1 MKTSFSQTLIPLTLP
16 LLLAL
21 AAAPLAAQ
29 TTLGST
35 TPNPSAELDVQST
48 TRGMLPPRMS
58 TAQRNAIATPAKGLL
73 VFNTTLNC
81 IEVNLG
87 TPSAP
92 AWGCLILANTASPPS
107 ATPTVCRSTALT
119 PITHTTTGATGIGTA
134 TGLPSGVTAS
144 WASNT
149 ITISGTPTAAG
160 TFNYSIPLTG
170 GMNGGQAS
178 GTITVAATNTVTAV
192 ASTLV
197 MGAGRAVSS
206 TSHTTTGATGIGT
219 ATGLPAGITASWAS
233 NTITLSG
240 TPTASGTFNYTVPLS
255 GGCGSVNATGTL
267 IIEPFD
273 CGAFI
278 ADGVWKTFKCH
289 NLGADASA
297 NPFTPDW
304 KLNGS
309 YYQWGR
315 IAVAAPAPTGT
326 SSAQANS
333 GAVPG
338 WSTPSSVPP
347 NAWTDASKTANDPC
361 PAGFRVPTQANW
373 AAVANTTLNPDTTYV
388 GSWTGVATNYD
399 SGMRIGSGNSG
410 LYLPAAGYRFRTDGS
425 LVSRGERGYYW
436 SSTSSITNTTFA
448 FNLYFVGTLPNRI
461 YPNTVENGNNI
472 GMSVRCIAL

>member
-149 ITISGTPTAAG
+149 ITISGTPSVAG
-160 TFNYSIPLTG
+160 TYNYSIPLTG

-233 NTITLSG
+233 NTITISG

-315 IAVAAPAPTGT
+315 LNPSASAPTGT

-333 GAVPG
+333 GAISG
-338 WSTPSSVPP
+338 WSQSNVAGD
-347 NAWTDASKTANDPC
+347 AWTDASKTGNDPC
-361 PAGFRVPTQANW
+361 PAGFRVPTEQNW
-373 AAVANTTLNPDTTYV
+373 AAVANTTLNPDGTYV
-388 GSWTGVATNYD
+388 GSWVVDATNYS
-399 SGMRIGSGNSG
+399 SGMRIGTGNSG
-410 LYLPAAGYRFRTDGS
+410 LYLPAAGVRRSTDGI
-425 LVSRGERGYYW
+425 LLGRGDEGDYW
-436 SSTSSITNTTFA
+436 SSTQVSTVTTNSWF
-448 FNLYFVGTLPNRI
+448 LYFRGVLSNRT
-461 YPNTVENGNNI
+461 YPVSRNASRVA